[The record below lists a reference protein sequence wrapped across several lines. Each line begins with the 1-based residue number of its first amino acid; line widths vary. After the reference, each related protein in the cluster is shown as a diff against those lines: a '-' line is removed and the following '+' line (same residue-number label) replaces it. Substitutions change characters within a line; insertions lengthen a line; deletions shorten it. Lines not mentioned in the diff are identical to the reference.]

1 MSPST
6 AHPSET
12 LAKALVHECMAMT
25 RYLLSSGAGVPADL
39 VAQVEAC
46 ASAERG
52 PADAGSLANVHQR
65 LVRLVHPAKPG
76 SIVYLQEIA
85 VDRPSRS
92 TLGAVPVVR
101 QIMGISLVCLA
112 AFIALGVFGSVAT
125 ARSGALIESAAVRV
139 FLQEIFWMSAAG
151 LGASVATRFVVNQQ
165 ITGRTYD
172 PTTPPRLWVRL
183 TLGVVAGFV
192 LVALVPV
199 GGSGGSSAHMMA
211 KPTLA
216 LLGGFS
222 APVVY
227 LVLNRLVE
235 SVESMFRADDKQG
248 AAARRRSLNAQ
259 LEQDGAESRMSLAT
273 ELLQVQ
279 QRLAAGGPPE
289 AASAELRILVE
300 RLTNQG
306 TSIERSGN
314 ALPDGVFGE
323 ALPAGP
329 GDHSPRS

>member
-6 AHPSET
+6 AHRPET
-12 LAKALVHECMAMT
+12 LHGELVHECVAMT

-39 VAQVEAC
+39 VAQVGAY
-46 ASAERG
+46 ALAEGGR
-52 PADAGSLANVHQR
+52 ADAGSLASVHQR

-76 SIVYLQEIA
+76 SILYLQEVA
-85 VDRPSRS
+85 ANRPSRS
-92 TLGAVPVVR
+92 ALGTVPVVR
-101 QIMGISLVCLA
+101 QILGISLVCLA
-112 AFIALGVFGSVAT
+112 AFIALGVFGSVAA
-125 ARSGALIESAAVRV
+125 ARNGALIQSVAVRV
-139 FLQEIFWMSAAG
+139 FLEEIFWMSAAG
-151 LGASVATRFVVNQQ
+151 LGASFATVFEVNQQ

-172 PTTPPRLWVRL
+172 PTTAPWLWVRL

-199 GGSGGSSAHMMA
+199 GGPGGSGAHMMA

-227 LVLNRLVE
+227 LALNRLVE
-235 SVESMFRADDKQG
+235 SVESMFRPDDRQV
-248 AAARRRSLNAQ
+248 AAAGRRSLNAQ

-279 QRLAAGGPPE
+279 QRLAAGGAPE
-289 AASAELRILVE
+289 AASAELRALVE
-300 RLTNQG
+300 RLSTSATAVAGAEGGASPMRQG
-306 TSIERSGN
+306 NE
-314 ALPDGVFGE
+314 P
-323 ALPAGP
+323 
-329 GDHSPRS
+329 

>member
-1 MSPST
+1 MAPPT
-6 AHPSET
+6 AHGSYT
-12 LAKALVHECMAMT
+12 LHGQLVHECVAMT
-25 RYLLSSGAGVPADL
+25 RYLLSSGAGAPADL
-39 VAQVEAC
+39 VAQVGAY
-46 ASAERG
+46 ALAEGG

-76 SIVYLQEIA
+76 SIVYLQEISA
-85 VDRPSRS
+85 NRPSRS
-92 TLGAVPVVR
+92 TLGTVPVVR

-112 AFIALGVFGSVAT
+112 AFIALGVFGSVAA
-125 ARSGALIESAAVRV
+125 ARNGALIESVAVRV
-139 FLQEIFWMSAAG
+139 FLREIFWMSAAG
-151 LGASVATRFVVNQQ
+151 LGASFATLFEVNQQ

-172 PTTPPRLWVRL
+172 PATAPWLWVRL

-199 GGSGGSSAHMMA
+199 GGSGGSGAHVMA

-227 LVLNRLVE
+227 LALNRLVE
-235 SVESMFRADDKQG
+235 SVESMFRPDDRQG
-248 AAARRRSLNAQ
+248 AAAGRRSLNAR

-279 QRLAAGGPPE
+279 QMLAAGGPPG
-289 AASAELRILVE
+289 AVSAELRALVE
-300 RLTNQG
+300 RLG
-306 TSIERSGN
+306 TSATAVAGAEGGASAMRQGN
-314 ALPDGVFGE
+314 
-323 ALPAGP
+323 GP
-329 GDHSPRS
+329 

>member
-6 AHPSET
+6 AHPPGT
-12 LAKALVHECMAMT
+12 LRGELVHECVAMT

-39 VAQVEAC
+39 VAQVGAY
-46 ASAERG
+46 ALAEGG

-65 LVRLVHPAKPG
+65 LVRLVHPAQPG
-76 SIVYLQEIA
+76 SILYLQEISA
-85 VDRPSRS
+85 NRPSRS
-92 TLGAVPVVR
+92 TLGAVPIVR
-101 QIMGISLVCLA
+101 QILGISLVCLA
-112 AFIALGVFGSVAT
+112 AFIALGVFGSVAA
-125 ARSGALIESAAVRV
+125 ARNGALIESVAVRV

-151 LGASVATRFVVNQQ
+151 LGASFATLFEVNQQ

-172 PTTPPRLWVRL
+172 PSAAPWLWVRL

-199 GGSGGSSAHMMA
+199 GGPGGSGAHMMA

-227 LVLNRLVE
+227 LALNRLVE
-235 SVESMFRADDKQG
+235 SVESMFRPDDKQG
-248 AAARRRSLNAQ
+248 AAAGRRSLNAQ

-279 QRLAAGGPPE
+279 QRLAAGGAPE
-289 AASAELRILVE
+289 AASAELRALVE
-300 RLTNQG
+300 RLSTSATAVAGAEGGASAMRQG
-306 TSIERSGN
+306 N
-314 ALPDGVFGE
+314 DP
-323 ALPAGP
+323 
-329 GDHSPRS
+329 

>member
-1 MSPST
+1 M
-6 AHPSET
+6 
-12 LAKALVHECMAMT
+12 HECVAMT

-39 VAQVEAC
+39 VAQVGAY
-46 ASAERG
+46 ALAEGG

-65 LVRLVHPAKPG
+65 LVRLVHPAQPG
-76 SIVYLQEIA
+76 SILYLQEISA
-85 VDRPSRS
+85 NRPSRS
-92 TLGAVPVVR
+92 TLGAVPIVR
-101 QIMGISLVCLA
+101 QILGISLVCLA
-112 AFIALGVFGSVAT
+112 AFIALGVFGSVAA
-125 ARSGALIESAAVRV
+125 ARNGALIESVAVRV

-151 LGASVATRFVVNQQ
+151 LGASFATLFEVNQQ

-172 PTTPPRLWVRL
+172 PSAAPWLWVRL

-199 GGSGGSSAHMMA
+199 GGPGGSGAHMMA

-227 LVLNRLVE
+227 LALNRLVE
-235 SVESMFRADDKQG
+235 SVESMFRPDDRQV
-248 AAARRRSLNAQ
+248 AAAGRRSLNAQ

-289 AASAELRILVE
+289 AVSAALRALVE
-300 RLTNQG
+300 RLSTSATAVAGAEGGASAMRQG
-306 TSIERSGN
+306 N
-314 ALPDGVFGE
+314 DP
-323 ALPAGP
+323 
-329 GDHSPRS
+329 

>member
-1 MSPST
+1 MAPST
-6 AHPSET
+6 AHRPET
-12 LAKALVHECMAMT
+12 LHGELVHECVAMT

-39 VAQVEAC
+39 VAQVDAC
-46 ASAERG
+46 ALAEGR

-85 VDRPSRS
+85 ASHPSRS
-92 TLGAVPVVR
+92 TLGTVPVVR
-101 QIMGISLVCLA
+101 QILGISLVCLA
-112 AFIALGVFGSVAT
+112 AFIALGVFGAVAT
-125 ARSGALIESAAVRV
+125 ARNGALVESVAVRV

-151 LGASVATRFVVNQQ
+151 LGASFATLFEVNQQ

-172 PTTPPRLWVRL
+172 PTTAPWLWVRL

-199 GGSGGSSAHMMA
+199 GGAGGSGAHVMA

-227 LVLNRLVE
+227 LALNRLVE
-235 SVESMFRADDKQG
+235 SVESMFRPDDRQG
-248 AAARRRSLNAQ
+248 AAARRRSANAQ
-259 LEQDGAESRMSLAT
+259 LEQDEAESRILLAT

-279 QRLAAGGPPE
+279 QRLAAGGAPE
-289 AASAELRILVE
+289 AASADLRVLVE

-306 TSIERSGN
+306 TTTGRP
-314 ALPDGVFGE
+314 LPDCVLGKVPPE
-323 ALPAGP
+323 GP
-329 GDHSPRS
+329 GDRSRRS